1 VCSICTSAL
10 VLACWLILTIVA
22 TAIACH
28 CTTRQGTSIMVAE
41 QHLGNRYVESSCS
54 GGAGIPLVRGLSS
67 VPAPLALRSGL
78 LRGLLPRLVGGGAG

>member
-1 VCSICTSAL
+1 
-10 VLACWLILTIVA
+10 
-22 TAIACH
+22 
-28 CTTRQGTSIMVAE
+28 MVAE